1 VVDLTNPFD
10 DERLH
15 KARSALIRITP
26 DEQGRYVFDLAC
38 QYTREGLNQLQVGD
52 LIGVENYCVSPG
64 DHSTYSVLSLT
75 QAMPL
80 HFAAQGDGAYP
91 GHLFESMRSI
101 KKDWEQQKEE
111 PRYATTTIEC
121 KAISTGWQFTYNETS
136 TMLPELN
143 EEQTLPM
150 VGAEIRPLNQQ
161 MVDAIINYGMD
172 VDAHSPLIHK
182 KFNDI
187 EIKLD
192 KRALLTTHF
201 GIFGFTGVGKS
212 NFVSSL
218 ISSLTT
224 SSEGENEANADA
236 EVNQDGQDY
245 QNMPNL
251 IIVDPNDEYL
261 ALFID
266 KIINNPESV
275 RYIHV
280 GLDSLPT
287 AIIQSL
293 DGINT
298 NITADNVALLSR
310 QIHIPHNLKIN
321 ENVRQYISQGMM
333 NALCRT
339 AIVIAESDLAS
350 FIRNDIQRRIVP
362 SSGQDTKD
370 CLMLCQNAWVHPLV
384 DQPITLANI
393 DLALNLEAQFQSPV
407 RAPIQN
413 LNSLGKQSTA
423 NGVINGTVAALRR
436 LRTNIEHIPANAVVP
451 VHDLIQ
457 ELNDTQNPVTMIIT
471 GRRDYELKQ
480 FCTVLGNE
488 LYESRRTGATGDDIE
503 PYTLLLLDEADLFI
517 PSETDD
523 ENTKQMKEMCITFAR
538 RGRKFNLGIGIS
550 TQRASMLDT
559 QIMGNLHTYFV
570 SKLPRKNDR
579 ERVAEAFGIGNEELS
594 PTFTFRAGSWLVI
607 SHDATGL
614 KGVPI
619 PTIAEDANQRII
631 TAADQWIDPPT
642 GT

>member
-26 DEQGRYVFDLAC
+26 DEQGRYEFDLAC
-38 QYTREGLNQLQVGD
+38 QYTRKGLNQLQVGD
-52 LIGVENYCVSPG
+52 LIGVENYCVSDG
-64 DHSTYSVLSLT
+64 GHSTYSVLSLT
-75 QAMPL
+75 QAMPI

-101 KKDWEQQKEE
+101 KKDWELQQDE
-111 PRYATTTIEC
+111 PLNATTTIEC
-121 KAISTGWQFTYNETS
+121 KAISTGWQFEYNETS
-136 TMLPELN
+136 ASLPELV
-143 EEQTLPM
+143 EEQQLPM

-161 MVDAIINYGMD
+161 MVDAIINYGMGET
-172 VDAHSPLIHK
+172 AHSPLIHK
-182 KFNDI
+182 KFNEI

-212 NFVSSL
+212 NFISSL
-218 ISSLTT
+218 ISSLTA
-224 SSEGENEANADA
+224 SPEGENEVKANA

-245 QNMPNL
+245 QDIPNL

-266 KIINNPESV
+266 KFVNNPESV

-293 DGINT
+293 NGIDT
-298 NITADNVALLSR
+298 HITADNVALLSR

-321 ENVRQYISQGMM
+321 ENVRQYISQGIM

-370 CLMLCQNAWVHPLV
+370 ALMQCQTAWTRQFT
-384 DQPITLANI
+384 DQPINLVNI
-393 DLALNLEAQFQSPV
+393 DDAINLEGQLGSPV
-407 RAPIQN
+407 RAPIQT
-413 LNSLGKQSTA
+413 LNQNKRDTA
-423 NGVINGTVAALRR
+423 NAVIQGTVAALRR
-436 LRTNIEHIPANAVVP
+436 LRTQIQQIPTNAIVP
-451 VHDLIQ
+451 IRDLIQ
-457 ELNDTQNPVTMIIT
+457 ELNNTQNPITMIIT

-480 FCTVLGNE
+480 FCSVLGNE

-523 ENTKQMKEMCITFAR
+523 ENTKLMKEMCITFAR

-594 PTFTFRAGSWLVI
+594 PTFTFRPGNWLVI

-619 PTIAEDANQRII
+619 PTNAEDANQRII
-631 TAADQWIDPPT
+631 KAADQWVQQPP
-642 GT
+642 GI